1 MEYYIAEASQDLVGL
16 YISIASV
23 ARDDLGLGLLI
34 VKRSFFVIFFDRFK
48 NDRFVFEKNYRF

>member
-1 MEYYIAEASQDLVGL
+1 MEYYMAEASQDLDEL

-23 ARDDLGLGLLI
+23 ARDALGLGLLI

-48 NDRFVFEKNYRF
+48 NDRFVFEKNDRF